1 MSRLTLV
8 EQNSQQAKLLG
19 DLTLNSVP
27 QVVELGQQL
36 IKQAQH
42 QWVLDMTAVEQVSS
56 VGVALLLQW
65 LRQCR
70 QQQVQ
75 FVIVGLPQAMRP
87 ILRISD
93 LEPIFLPLLR
103 PSH

>member
-1 MSRLTLV
+1 MSLLTLV
-8 EQNSQQAKLLG
+8 EQSNQQAKLSG

-36 IKQAQH
+36 IARAQH
-42 QWVLDMTAVEQVSS
+42 EWVLDMTAVESVSS

-70 QQQVQ
+70 QHNVK
-75 FVIVGLPQAMRP
+75 FVIVGLPQTMRP
-87 ILRISD
+87 ILRISA
-93 LEPIFLPLLR
+93 LEPIILPLLR
-103 PSH
+103 PGH